1 MLLIPVKC
9 LAILRAVWNFITF
22 GFSGSLSIGA
32 RRARFQIQAKRQAIG
47 EAEGDNKIA
56 ARVEVIG
63 ITEREAHETS

>member
-32 RRARFQIQAKRQAIG
+32 RKAWFQIQANAKPS
-47 EAEGDNKIA
+47 AEINGDTKIA
-56 ARVEVIG
+56 AIVDDFGNNGEG
-63 ITEREAHETS
+63 SA